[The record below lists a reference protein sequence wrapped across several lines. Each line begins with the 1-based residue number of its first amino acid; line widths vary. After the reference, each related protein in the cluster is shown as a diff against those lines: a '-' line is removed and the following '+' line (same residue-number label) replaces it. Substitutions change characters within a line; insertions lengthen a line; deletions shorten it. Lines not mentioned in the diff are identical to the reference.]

1 MLLQMSR
8 LLEAPATLLAV
19 MAELIVGSVI
29 STFLVILQTNI
40 HFILKNRNII
50 PITKE
55 THI

>member
-19 MAELIVGSVI
+19 MADLFAGSAI